1 MEVFIWANL
10 KVKKF
15 KISTKTFTQNAGLEN
30 WNAMFIPTNKV
41 VIRMIITGKNIF
53 RGHFRL
59 IDSFPIEMQVSIMH
73 IATLPAIVECIIFIF
88 YLYSDIIL
96 LDTSR
101 RFQHFYILYRELEAF
116 LNDFRW
122 QKLFISTKYICMSDH

>member
-1 MEVFIWANL
+1 
-10 KVKKF
+10 
-15 KISTKTFTQNAGLEN
+15 
-30 WNAMFIPTNKV
+30 
-41 VIRMIITGKNIF
+41 MIITWKNI
-53 RGHFRL
+53 HFRL

-73 IATLPAIVECIIFIF
+73 IKTLPAIVECIIFIF

-116 LNDFRW
+116 LNDFLRP
-122 QKLFISTKYICMSDH
+122 KLFIYTKYKCLFSNNIREGLEVKFKHLNYLAF